1 MPTFTT
7 RTGTVHDKHNIAP
20 APQRQ
25 QNTNNK
31 RRVQVRSI
39 SVNRSSTLRLH
50 LSSLFH
56 EFFFRYP
63 NLFDRIACSMN
74 VGGDQCL
81 TRVILELE
89 VDNIII
95 AGQLERR

>member
-31 RRVQVRSI
+31 RRVQVRSDLAPHVGTCHRYFMNF
-39 SVNRSSTLRLH
+39 SFGNRT
-50 LSSLFH
+50 F
-56 EFFFRYP
+56 
-63 NLFDRIACSMN
+63 FDRIVCSMN
-74 VGGDQCL
+74 VSGDQCL

-89 VDNIII
+89 VDNLI